1 MKSFDLSRLSLRHAA
16 VAVAVAA
23 ALAGCG
29 GSSNNAAPVVAPP
42 VVSPPVVTPPVVVVP
57 DISKS
62 IADLFNYL
70 STLVASLSDSS
81 DPVDVNAL
89 TLAVDDT
96 AEPSV
101 LK

>member
-1 MKSFDLSRLSLRHAA
+1 MKSFDLSSLSLRHAA

-29 GSSNNAAPVVAPP
+29 GSSNNAAPAP
-42 VVSPPVVTPPVVVVP
+42 VVTPPVVTPPVVVVP

-62 IADLFNYL
+62 IADLFDYL
-70 STLVASLSDSS
+70 STLVANLSDSA
-81 DPVDVNAL
+81 DAVDVNAL

>member
-1 MKSFDLSRLSLRHAA
+1 MKTLDLSRLSLRQAA
-16 VAVAVAA
+16 LAVAVAA

-29 GSSNNAAPVVAPP
+29 GSSNNAAPAP
-42 VVSPPVVTPPVVVVP
+42 VVTPPVVTPPVVVVP

-62 IADLFNYL
+62 IADLFDYL
-70 STLVASLSDSS
+70 TTLVASLSDSA
-81 DPVDVNAL
+81 DPVDVNVL
-89 TLAVDDT
+89 TLATDDT